1 MKQFNTILIFIL
13 CCLISVPV
21 FGQRKKRGN
30 RKAAKQV
37 YAGYVITSNHNDTL
51 FGEIQFLNPTYNQ
64 ETVVFYNEEGEKTQY
79 YPADGGIREYGFEY
93 KKYNKATKSMEPLW
107 FVYVR
112 KLVEHEGEKGGVRG
126 VFLERQIDGEITLYN
141 YFALE
146 TSRIN
151 SRTYSHNYFVDKKG
165 IDGFELVKVTRENYR
180 STVREYLVLGNDEI
194 EGHLGT
200 SGYGYKYLSTIVS
213 LQNAWLTG
221 NPQYEIL
228 LSSVRI
234 D

>member
-64 ETVVFYNEEGEKTQY
+64 GTVVFYNEEGEKTQY

-93 KKYNKATKSMEPLW
+93 KKYNKVYEFSPTIKGHKS
-107 FVYVR
+107 
-112 KLVEHEGEKGGVRG
+112 
-126 VFLERQIDGEITLYN
+126 
-141 YFALE
+141 
-146 TSRIN
+146 
-151 SRTYSHNYFVDKKG
+151 
-165 IDGFELVKVTRENYR
+165 
-180 STVREYLVLGNDEI
+180 
-194 EGHLGT
+194 
-200 SGYGYKYLSTIVS
+200 
-213 LQNAWLTG
+213 
-221 NPQYEIL
+221 
-228 LSSVRI
+228 
-234 D
+234 